1 MYHCCRYYGLEGL
14 QGHEGDAA
22 FTVEVNHF
30 TFGPGCLREAGS
42 HARALGMRRVG
53 LFTDK
58 TVRDLPYVAMV
69 KRSLE
74 AAGCTLEIYWEC
86 AVEPTGDS
94 FMAAAKFAQEGNF
107 DGFVSVGGGSV
118 MDTTKAANLYA
129 TYPDELLAYV
139 NAPIGLGKPVPGPL
153 KPHIACPT
161 TCGTGSEVTG
171 IAICNL
177 LEQQCKTGILSRH
190 MLPSRALVDP
200 DVTHT
205 LSSGVIAA
213 NGFDA
218 LSHALESYTARPHS
232 AKPKLYDGE
241 DGAKRPMNQGANLW
255 SDMGARESLR
265 IIGQNL
271 VMAVNDPGDPQVAQ
285 ARGAIMYSALIAGM
299 TFSNAGCHLPH
310 GMSYAVSGL
319 VRDFKPPHGYP
330 QDQPMV
336 PHGMSVVLNAPSV
349 YRFTG
354 EAAPER
360 HLEAAQFLG
369 ANTHG
374 ADAKDA
380 GEIVAGKLIEM
391 MRAVNFPNGLNAVGF
406 TDADAESLAERAFPQ
421 QRVIK
426 NAPRDVTKTSLAE
439 LFKDAM
445 KYW

>member
-1 MYHCCRYYGLEGL
+1 MYRCCRYYGLEGVA
-14 QGHEGDAA
+14 GHEGDAS

-30 TFGPGCLREAGS
+30 TFGPGSLREAGS
-42 HARALGMRRVG
+42 HARALGMKRIA
-53 LFTDK
+53 LYTDK
-58 TVRDLPYVAMV
+58 TVRDLPYVATV

-74 AAGCTLEIYWEC
+74 AAGCSVAIYWEC
-86 AVEPTGDS
+86 EVEPTDRS
-94 FMAAAKFAQEGNF
+94 FKAAAQFAQEGNF

-118 MDTTKAANLYA
+118 MDTAKAANLYA
-129 TYPDELLAYV
+129 TYPDDFLAYV
-139 NAPIGLGKPVPGPL
+139 NAPIGQGKAVPGPL

-171 IAICNL
+171 IAIFDL
-177 LEQQCKTGILSRH
+177 LGHQCKTGILSRH
-190 MLPSRALVDP
+190 LLPSRALVDP

-205 LSSGVIAA
+205 LTPAVIAA

-232 AKPKLYDGE
+232 AKAKAYEGFDGS
-241 DGAKRPMNQGANLW
+241 KRPMNQGANLW
-255 SDMGARESLR
+255 SDMGAREALR
-265 IIGQNL
+265 VIGQNL
-271 VMAVNDPGDPQVAQ
+271 VSAVNDPSDAQ
-285 ARGAIMYSALIAGM
+285 AKGAIMYSALIAGM

-319 VRDFKPPHGYP
+319 VRDFKAPAGYP
-330 QDQPMV
+330 QDEPMV

-369 ANTHG
+369 ANTVR
-374 ADAKDA
+374 ASASDA
-380 GEIVAGKLIEM
+380 GEVVASKLIEM
-391 MRAVNFPNGLNAVGF
+391 MRAVNFPNGLNAVGY
-406 TDADAESLAERAFPQ
+406 TDADAETLAERAFPQ

-426 NAPRDVTKTSLAE
+426 NAPRDVTKASLAE
-439 LFKDAM
+439 LFKGAM
-445 KYW
+445 RYW

>member
-1 MYHCCRYYGLEGL
+1 MYTCCRYYGLEGL
-14 QGHEGDAA
+14 SNHDGDPA

-58 TVRDLPYVAMV
+58 TVRDLPYVATV

-74 AAGCTLEIYWEC
+74 AAGCSVEIFWEC

-94 FMAAAKFAQEGNF
+94 FMAAAKFAVEGGF

-118 MDTTKAANLYA
+118 IDTAKAANLYA
-129 TYPDELLAYV
+129 TYPEELLAYV
-139 NAPIGLGKPVPGPL
+139 NAPIGRGLPVPGPL

-205 LSSGVIAA
+205 LSPAVIAA

-218 LSHALESYTARPHS
+218 LSHALESYTARAHS
-232 AKPKLYDGE
+232 SKPKLYDGA

-255 SDMGARESLR
+255 SDMGAREALR

-271 VMAVNDPGDPQVAQ
+271 VSAVNDPTDHE
-285 ARGAIMYSALIAGM
+285 ARGAIMYAALIAGM

-319 VRDFKPPHGYP
+319 VRDFKAPLGYP
-330 QDQPMV
+330 QEQPMV
-336 PHGMSVVLNAPSV
+336 PHGMSVILNAPSV

-360 HLEAAQFLG
+360 HLEAARFLG
-369 ANTHG
+369 ADT
-374 ADAKDA
+374 AQATESEA
-380 GEIVAGKLIEM
+380 GEIVARKLIAL
-391 MRAVNFPNGLNAVGF
+391 MRAVNFPNGLNAVGY
-406 TDADAESLAERAFPQ
+406 TEHDAAALAERAFPQ

-426 NAPRDVTKTSLAE
+426 NAPRDVTKSSLAD
-439 LFKDAM
+439 LFKGAM
-445 KYW
+445 RYW

>member
-1 MYHCCRYYGLEGL
+1 MYRCCRYYGLEGVA
-14 QGHEGDAA
+14 GHEGDTS

-30 TFGPGCLREAGS
+30 TFGPGSLRESGS
-42 HARALGMRRVG
+42 HARALGMKRIA
-53 LFTDK
+53 LYTDK
-58 TVRDLPYVAMV
+58 TVRDLPYVATV

-74 AAGCTLEIYWEC
+74 AAGCSVAIYWEC
-86 AVEPTGDS
+86 EVEPTDRS
-94 FMAAAKFAQEGNF
+94 FKAAAKFALEGNF

-118 MDTTKAANLYA
+118 MDTAKAANLYA
-129 TYPDELLAYV
+129 TYPDDFLAYV
-139 NAPIGLGKPVPGPL
+139 NAPIGQGKAVPGPL

-171 IAICNL
+171 IAIFDL
-177 LEQQCKTGILSRH
+177 LDHQCKTGILSRH
-190 MLPSRALVDP
+190 LLPSRALVDP

-205 LSSGVIAA
+205 LTPAVIAA

-232 AKPKLYDGE
+232 AKAKAYEGF

-255 SDMGARESLR
+255 SDMGAREALR
-265 IIGQNL
+265 VIGQNL
-271 VMAVNDPGDPQVAQ
+271 VNAVNDPSDAQ
-285 ARGAIMYSALIAGM
+285 AKGAIMYSALIAGM

-319 VRDFKPPHGYP
+319 VRDFKAPAGYP
-330 QDQPMV
+330 QDEPMV

-369 ANTHG
+369 ADTAG
-374 ADAKDA
+374 AGANDA
-380 GEIVAGKLIEM
+380 GEVVAGKLIEM
-391 MRAVNFPNGLNAVGF
+391 MRAVNFPNGLNAVGY
-406 TDADAESLAERAFPQ
+406 TDADAETLAERAFPQ

-426 NAPRDVTKTSLAE
+426 NAPRDVTKASLAE
-439 LFKDAM
+439 LFKGAM
-445 KYW
+445 RYW

>member
-1 MYHCCRYYGLEGL
+1 MYTCCRYYGLEGL
-14 QGHEGDAA
+14 NEHQGDNA

-42 HARALGMRRVG
+42 HARALGMQHIG

-58 TVRDLPYVAMV
+58 TVRDLPYVATV

-74 AAGCTLEIYWEC
+74 AAGCSVEIYWEC

-94 FMAAAKFAQEGNF
+94 FMAAAKFAQEGKF
-107 DGFVSVGGGSV
+107 DGIVSVGGGSV
-118 MDTTKAANLYA
+118 IDTAKAANLYA
-129 TYPDELLAYV
+129 TYPEELLAYV
-139 NAPIGLGKPVPGPL
+139 NAPIGRGLAVPGPL
-153 KPHIACPT
+153 KPHISCPT

-177 LEQQCKTGILSRH
+177 IEQQCKTGILSRH
-190 MLPSRALVDP
+190 LLPSRALVDP

-205 LSSGVIAA
+205 LPSAVIAA

-218 LSHALESYTARPHS
+218 LSHALESYTARAHS
-232 AKPKLYDGE
+232 NKPKLYDGF

-255 SDMGARESLR
+255 SDMGAREALR
-265 IIGQNL
+265 LIGQHL
-271 VMAVNDPGDPQVAQ
+271 VNAVNDPADAN
-285 ARGAIMYSALIAGM
+285 ARSAIMYSALIAGM

-319 VRDFKPPHGYP
+319 VRDFKAPLGYP
-330 QDQPMV
+330 QGQPMV

-360 HLEAAQFLG
+360 HLEAARFLG
-369 ANTHG
+369 ADTNHAG
-374 ADAKDA
+374 HDEA
-380 GEIVAGKLIEM
+380 GETVARKLIEM
-391 MRAVNFPNGLNAVGF
+391 MRAVNFPNGLNAVGY
-406 TDADAESLAERAFPQ
+406 TEADAEALAERAFPQ

-426 NAPRDVTKTSLAE
+426 NAPRDVTKSSLAE
-439 LFKDAM
+439 LFKGAM

>member
-1 MYHCCRYYGLEGL
+1 MYRCCRYYGLEGVA
-14 QGHEGDAA
+14 GHEGDAS

-30 TFGPGCLREAGS
+30 TFGPGSLREAGS
-42 HARALGMRRVG
+42 HARALGMKRIA
-53 LFTDK
+53 LYTDK
-58 TVRDLPYVAMV
+58 TVRDLPYVATV

-74 AAGCTLEIYWEC
+74 AAGCSVAIYWEC
-86 AVEPTGDS
+86 EVEPTDRS
-94 FMAAAKFAQEGNF
+94 FKAAAQFAQEGNF

-118 MDTTKAANLYA
+118 MDTAKAANLYA
-129 TYPDELLAYV
+129 TYPDDFLAYV
-139 NAPIGLGKPVPGPL
+139 NAPIGQGKAVPGPL

-171 IAICNL
+171 IAIFDL
-177 LEQQCKTGILSRH
+177 LEHQCKTGILSRH
-190 MLPSRALVDP
+190 LLPSRALVDP

-205 LSSGVIAA
+205 LTSAVIAA

-232 AKPKLYDGE
+232 AKAKAYEGFDGS
-241 DGAKRPMNQGANLW
+241 KRPMNQGANLW
-255 SDMGARESLR
+255 SDMGAREALR
-265 IIGQNL
+265 VIGHNL
-271 VMAVNDPGDPQVAQ
+271 VSAVNDPSDAQ
-285 ARGAIMYSALIAGM
+285 AKGAIMYSALIAGM

-319 VRDFKPPHGYP
+319 VRDFKAPSGYP
-330 QDQPMV
+330 QDEPMV

-369 ANTHG
+369 ANTAG
-374 ADAKDA
+374 AGAKDA
-380 GEIVAGKLIEM
+380 GEVVAGKLIEM
-391 MRAVNFPNGLNAVGF
+391 MRAVNFPNGLNAVGY
-406 TDADAESLAERAFPQ
+406 TAADAETLAERAFPQ

-426 NAPRDVTKTSLAE
+426 NAPRDVTKASLAE
-439 LFKDAM
+439 LFNGAM
-445 KYW
+445 RYW

>member
-1 MYHCCRYYGLEGL
+1 LYTCCRYYGLEGL
-14 QGHEGDAA
+14 AGHDGDGA

-30 TFGPGCLREAGS
+30 TFGPGSLREAGS
-42 HARALGMRRVG
+42 HARALGMTRVG

-58 TVRDLPYVAMV
+58 TVRDLPYVATV

-74 AAGCTLEIYWEC
+74 AAGCSVEIYWEC
-86 AVEPTGDS
+86 AVEPTGQS
-94 FMAAAKFAQEGNF
+94 FMAAAKFAQDGKF

-118 MDTTKAANLYA
+118 MDTAKAANLYA

-139 NAPIGLGKPVPGPL
+139 NAPIGLGKAVPGPL

-177 LEQQCKTGILSRH
+177 VEQQCKTGILSRH

-205 LSSGVIAA
+205 LSSAVIAA

-218 LSHALESYTARPHS
+218 LSHALESYTARAHS
-232 AKPKLYDGE
+232 AKPKLYEGP

-255 SDMGARESLR
+255 SDMGAREALR

-271 VMAVNDPGDPQVAQ
+271 VRAVNDPADHHAK
-285 ARGAIMYSALIAGM
+285 GAIMYSALIAGM

-319 VRDFKPPHGYP
+319 VRDFKPPQGYP
-330 QDQPMV
+330 QDAAMV

-369 ANTHG
+369 ANTK
-374 ADAKDA
+374 DAQASDA
-380 GEIVAGKLIEM
+380 GEVVATKLIEM
-391 MRAVNFPNGLNAVGF
+391 MRAVNFPNGLNALGYTD
-406 TDADAESLAERAFPQ
+406 TDAASLAERAFPQ

-426 NAPRDVTKTSLAE
+426 NAPREVSQSTLAG
-439 LFKDAM
+439 LFKGAM

>member
-1 MYHCCRYYGLEGL
+1 MYTCCRYYGLEGL
-14 QGHEGDAA
+14 NGHTGDVA

-42 HARALGMRRVG
+42 HARALGMQRVG

-58 TVRDLPYVAMV
+58 TVRDLPYVATV

-74 AAGCTLEIYWEC
+74 AAGCSVEIYWDC
-86 AVEPTGDS
+86 AVEPTGHS
-94 FMAAAKFAQEGNF
+94 FMAAAKFAQEGRF

-118 MDTTKAANLYA
+118 MDTAKAANLYA

-139 NAPIGLGKPVPGPL
+139 NAPIGLGKSVPGPL

-190 MLPSRALVDP
+190 MLPSRALIDP

-205 LSSGVIAA
+205 LSPAIIAA

-218 LSHALESYTARPHS
+218 LSHALESYTARAHS
-232 AKPKLYDGE
+232 AKPKLYEGD

-255 SDMGARESLR
+255 SDMGAREALR

-271 VMAVNDPGDPQVAQ
+271 VSAVNNRDDQQ

-319 VRDFKPPHGYP
+319 VRDFNAPAGYP

-360 HLEAAQFLG
+360 HLEAARFLG
-369 ANTHG
+369 ADMRAAAAEN
-374 ADAKDA
+374 A
-380 GEIVAGKLIEM
+380 GEVVAGKLIEM
-391 MRAVNFPNGLNAVGF
+391 MRAVNFPNGLNAVGY
-406 TDADAESLAERAFPQ
+406 TEADAESLAERAFPQ

-426 NAPRDVTKTSLAE
+426 NAPREVTKASLAE
-439 LFKDAM
+439 LFKGAM

>member
-1 MYHCCRYYGLEGL
+1 MYTCCRYYGLEGL
-14 QGHEGDAA
+14 TGHQGDAS

-30 TFGPGCLREAGS
+30 TFGPGSLREAGS
-42 HARALGMRRVG
+42 HARALGMTRVG

-58 TVRDLPYVAMV
+58 TVRDLPYVATV

-74 AAGCTLEIYWEC
+74 AAGCTVDIYWEC

-94 FMAAAKFAQEGNF
+94 FMAAARFAQAGRF

-118 MDTTKAANLYA
+118 MDTAQAANLYA
-129 TYPDELLAYV
+129 SYPDALLAYV

-205 LSSGVIAA
+205 LSPAVIAA

-232 AKPKLYDGE
+232 AKPMTYAQP

-255 SDMGARESLR
+255 SDMGAREALR

-271 VMAVNDPGDPQVAQ
+271 VKAVNDPTDQQ
-285 ARGAIMYSALIAGM
+285 AKGAIMYSALIAGM

-319 VRDFKPPHGYP
+319 VRDFKPPQGYP

-369 ANTHG
+369 ANTAG
-374 ADAKDA
+374 ADANDA
-380 GEIVAGKLIEM
+380 GDIVAAKLIEM
-391 MRAVNFPNGLNAVGF
+391 MRAVNFPNGLNAVGY
-406 TDADAESLAERAFPQ
+406 TDADAEALAERAFPQ

-426 NAPRDVTKTSLAE
+426 NAPRDVTKSSLAE
-439 LFKDAM
+439 LFKGAM
-445 KYW
+445 RYW

>member
-1 MYHCCRYYGLEGL
+1 MYTCCRYYGLEGL
-14 QGHEGDAA
+14 TGHEGDVA
-22 FTVEVNHF
+22 FSVEVNHF

-42 HARALGMRRVG
+42 HARALGMKRVA
-53 LFTDK
+53 LYTDK
-58 TVRDLPYVAMV
+58 TVRDLPYVATV

-74 AAGCTLEIYWEC
+74 AAGCTVEIYWEC

-94 FMAAAKFAQEGNF
+94 FMAAAKFAQEGKF

-118 MDTTKAANLYA
+118 MDTAKAANLYA
-129 TYPDELLAYV
+129 SYPDDFLAYV
-139 NAPIGLGKPVPGPL
+139 NAPIGQGKAVPGPL

-205 LSSGVIAA
+205 LSSAVIAA

-218 LSHALESYTARPHS
+218 LSHALESYTARAHS
-232 AKPKLYDGE
+232 AKPKLYEGD

-271 VMAVNDPGDPQVAQ
+271 VKAVNDPSDQQ
-285 ARGAIMYSALIAGM
+285 AKGAIMYSALIAGM

-330 QDQPMV
+330 QEQPMV

-360 HLEAAQFLG
+360 HLEAAHFLG
-369 ANTHG
+369 ANTQG

-391 MRAVNFPNGLNAVGF
+391 MRAVNFPNGLNAVGY
-406 TDADAESLAERAFPQ
+406 TDADAEALAERAFPQ

-426 NAPRDVTKTSLAE
+426 NAPRNVTKSSLAD
-439 LFKDAM
+439 LFKGAM

>member
-1 MYHCCRYYGLEGL
+1 MYTCCRYYGLEGL
-14 QGHEGDAA
+14 AGHEGDAA

-42 HARALGMRRVG
+42 HARALGMTRVG

-58 TVRDLPYVAMV
+58 TVRDLPYVATV

-74 AAGCTLEIYWEC
+74 AAGCAVEIYWEC

-94 FMAAAKFAQEGNF
+94 FMAAARFALEGKF
-107 DGFVSVGGGSV
+107 DGIVSVGGGSV
-118 MDTTKAANLYA
+118 MDTAKAANLYSM
-129 TYPDELLAYV
+129 YPDELLAYV
-139 NAPIGLGKPVPGPL
+139 NTPIGLGKPVPGAL

-200 DVTHT
+200 EVTHT
-205 LSSGVIAA
+205 LSPAVIAA

-232 AKPKLYDGE
+232 AKPKMYEGL

-255 SDMGARESLR
+255 SDMGAREALR
-265 IIGQNL
+265 LIGQNL
-271 VMAVNDPGDPQVAQ
+271 VRAVNDPSDQQ
-285 ARGAIMYSALIAGM
+285 AKGAVMYSALVAGM

-319 VRDFKPPHGYP
+319 VRDFKPPAGYP
-330 QDQPMV
+330 QDAPMV

-360 HLEAAQFLG
+360 HLEGAQFLG
-369 ANTHG
+369 ADTR
-374 ADAKDA
+374 DATAVDA
-380 GEIVAGKLIEM
+380 GEVVAKKLIDM
-391 MRAVNFPNGLNAVGF
+391 MRAVNFPNGLNAVGY
-406 TDADAESLAERAFPQ
+406 TDADADALAARAFPQ

-426 NAPRDVTKTSLAE
+426 NAPRDVTKASLAE
-439 LFKDAM
+439 LFKGAM
-445 KYW
+445 RYW

>member
-1 MYHCCRYYGLEGL
+1 MYTCCRYYGLEGL
-14 QGHEGDAA
+14 SGHKGDAA

-42 HARALGMRRVG
+42 HARALGMTRVG

-58 TVRDLPYVAMV
+58 TVRDLPYIATV

-74 AAGCTLEIYWEC
+74 AAGCTVEIYWEC

-94 FMAAAKFAQEGNF
+94 FMAAARFAQEGKF

-139 NAPIGLGKPVPGPL
+139 NAPIGRGKAVPGPL

-171 IAICNL
+171 IAICNQ

-205 LSSGVIAA
+205 LSPAVIAA

-232 AKPKLYDGE
+232 AKPKMYEGD

-255 SDMGARESLR
+255 SDMGAREALR

-271 VMAVNDPGDPQVAQ
+271 VKAVNDPSDQQ
-285 ARGAIMYSALIAGM
+285 AKGAVMYSALIAGM

-319 VRDFKPPHGYP
+319 VRDFKPPAGYP
-330 QDQPMV
+330 QEQPMV

-369 ANTHG
+369 AKTAG
-374 ADAKDA
+374 ASAKDA
-380 GEIVAGKLIEM
+380 GEVVAGKLIEM
-391 MRAVNFPNGLNAVGF
+391 MRAVNFPNGLNAVGY

-426 NAPRDVTKTSLAE
+426 NAPRDVTKASLAE
-439 LFKDAM
+439 LFKGAM

>member
-1 MYHCCRYYGLEGL
+1 MYTCCRYYGLEGL

-30 TFGPGCLREAGS
+30 TFGPGSLREAGS
-42 HARALGMRRVG
+42 HARALGMKRVA
-53 LFTDK
+53 LYTDK
-58 TVRDLPYVAMV
+58 TVRDLRCVATV

-74 AAGCTLEIYWEC
+74 AAGCTVEIYWEC
-86 AVEPTGDS
+86 AVEPTDRS
-94 FMAAAKFAQEGNF
+94 FVAAAKFAQEGKF

-129 TYPDELLAYV
+129 TYPDDFLAYV
-139 NAPIGLGKPVPGPL
+139 NAPIGQGKVVPGPL

-177 LEQQCKTGILSRH
+177 LDQQCKTGILSRY

-205 LSSGVIAA
+205 LSPAVIAA

-232 AKPKLYDGE
+232 AKPKLYDGFE
-241 DGAKRPMNQGANLW
+241 AAKRPMNQGANLW
-255 SDMGARESLR
+255 SDMGAREALR

-271 VMAVNDPGDPQVAQ
+271 VNAVNDPSDQQ
-285 ARGAIMYSALIAGM
+285 AKGAIMYSALIAGM

-330 QDQPMV
+330 QEQPMV

-369 ANTHG
+369 ANTQG

-380 GEIVAGKLIEM
+380 GELVADKLIEM
-391 MRAVNFPNGLNAVGF
+391 MRAVNFPNGLNAVGY
-406 TDADAESLAERAFPQ
+406 TDADAEALAERAFPQ

-426 NAPRDVTKTSLAE
+426 NAPRDVTKSSLAE
-439 LFKDAM
+439 LFKGAM

>member
-1 MYHCCRYYGLEGL
+1 MYTCCRYYGLDGL
-14 QGHEGDAA
+14 TGHEGDSA
-22 FTVEVNHF
+22 FTVEVNQF

-42 HARALGMRRVG
+42 HARALGMKRVG

-58 TVRDLPYVAMV
+58 TVRDLPYVATV

-74 AAGCTLEIYWEC
+74 AAGCSVEIYWDC
-86 AVEPTGDS
+86 AVEPTGHS
-94 FMAAAKFAQEGNF
+94 FMAAAKFAQEGHF
-107 DGFVSVGGGSV
+107 DGFVSLGGGSV
-118 MDTTKAANLYA
+118 MDTAKAANLYA

-139 NAPIGLGKPVPGPL
+139 NAPIGLGKAVPGPL

-161 TCGTGSEVTG
+161 TCGTGAEVTG

-177 LEQQCKTGILSRH
+177 VEQQCKTGILSRH

-205 LSSGVIAA
+205 LPAAVIAA

-232 AKPKLYDGE
+232 AKAKTYEGD

-255 SDMGARESLR
+255 SDMGARESIR

-271 VMAVNDPGDPQVAQ
+271 VKAVTDSSDQR

-319 VRDFKPPHGYP
+319 VRGFLPPQGYP
-330 QDQPMV
+330 QDAPLV

-354 EAAPER
+354 EAAPQR

-369 ANTHG
+369 ADTAG
-374 ADAKDA
+374 ADGKDA
-380 GEIVAGKLIEM
+380 GEIVASKLIEM
-391 MRAVNFPNGLNAVGF
+391 MRAVNFPNGLSAVGY
-406 TDADAESLAERAFPQ
+406 TEADADSLAERAFPQ
-421 QRVIK
+421 QRVIN
-426 NAPRDVTKTSLAE
+426 NAPRDVTRSSLAE
-439 LFKDAM
+439 LFKGAM

>member
-1 MYHCCRYYGLEGL
+1 MYACCRYYGLEGL
-14 QGHEGDAA
+14 SGHEGDAA
-22 FTVEVNHF
+22 FTIEVNHF
-30 TFGPGCLREAGS
+30 TFGPGCLSEAGS
-42 HARALGMRRVG
+42 HARALGMTRVG

-58 TVRDLPYVAMV
+58 MVRDLPYVATV

-74 AAGCTLEIYWEC
+74 AAGCSVEIYWEC
-86 AVEPTGDS
+86 AVEPTGHS
-94 FMAAAKFAQEGNF
+94 FMAAAKFALEGNF

-118 MDTTKAANLYA
+118 MDTAKAANLYA

-139 NAPIGLGKPVPGPL
+139 NAPIGLGKAVPGPL

-177 LEQQCKTGILSRH
+177 VEQQCKTGILSRH

-205 LSSGVIAA
+205 LSSAVIAA

-232 AKPKLYDGE
+232 AKAKTYEGF

-255 SDMGARESLR
+255 SDMGARETLR
-265 IIGQNL
+265 LVGQNL
-271 VMAVNDPGDPQVAQ
+271 VKAVNDPADQQ
-285 ARGAIMYSALIAGM
+285 AKGAIMYSALIAGM

-319 VRDFKPPHGYP
+319 VRDFLPPQGYP
-330 QDQPMV
+330 QDRPLV

-369 ANTHG
+369 TNTK
-374 ADAKDA
+374 DASAEDA
-380 GEIVAGKLIEM
+380 GEIVADKLIEM
-391 MRAVNFPNGLNAVGF
+391 MRAVNFPNGLNAVGY

-426 NAPRDVTKTSLAE
+426 NAPRDVTKSSLAE
-439 LFKDAM
+439 LFKGAM

>member
-1 MYHCCRYYGLEGL
+1 MYTCCRYYGLEGL
-14 QGHEGDAA
+14 DDHQGDAA

-42 HARALGMRRVG
+42 HARALGMTRVG

-58 TVRDLPYVAMV
+58 TVRDLPYVATV

-74 AAGCTLEIYWEC
+74 AVGCTVEIYWEC

-94 FMAAAKFAQEGNF
+94 FMAAARFAQEGGF

-177 LEQQCKTGILSRH
+177 LDQQCKTGILSRH

-205 LSSGVIAA
+205 LSPAVIAA

-232 AKPKLYDGE
+232 AKPKMYDGP
-241 DGAKRPMNQGANLW
+241 DGSKRPMNQGANLW
-255 SDMGARESLR
+255 SDMGAREALR
-265 IIGQNL
+265 IIGHNL
-271 VMAVNDPGDPQVAQ
+271 VNAVNDPMDHQ
-285 ARGAIMYSALIAGM
+285 AKGAVMYSALIAGM

-319 VRDFKPPHGYP
+319 VRDFTPPAGYP
-330 QDQPMV
+330 QDAPMV

-360 HLEAAQFLG
+360 HLEAARFLG
-369 ANTHG
+369 AATDGAG
-374 ADAKDA
+374 ADDA
-380 GEIVAGKLIEM
+380 GEIVASKLISM
-391 MRAVNFPNGLNAVGF
+391 MRAVNFPNGLNAVGY
-406 TDADAESLAERAFPQ
+406 TDADADALAERAFPQ
-421 QRVIK
+421 QRVIR
-426 NAPRDVTKTSLAE
+426 NAPRDVTKSSLAE
-439 LFKDAM
+439 LFKGAM